1 MSKMCVSID
10 NQRLAQANRVVHGW
24 LERLGLKRPEIFGL
38 VKQVVAKDGLI
49 WQQLSVAN
57 QNLILADIEH
67 FLFIHEL
74 EEQFLKDNQRLIT
87 AVISSMGIKN
97 LTHEHESMG
106 MISLRRA
113 FYYYLDESKSL
124 TTYCFHGIKQEVIK
138 IQRQT
143 KLKKNK
149 VWESRAHLDYN
160 DTEVSEKLAY
170 EITNEEEADTVEQR
184 LSQVLAKGEAGEV
197 LNKIVGLAE
206 LNSNETEMLLSLT
219 VQHSTKGGWV
229 EDYLHRT
236 GAVITKQNVYQRKD
250 ALLNKLKNIVVKQG
264 IKLFR

>member
-24 LERLGLKRPEIFGL
+24 LERLGLKRPEIFAL
-38 VKQVVAKDGLI
+38 VRQVVCKDGVI
-49 WQQLSVAN
+49 WQALSAADK
-57 QNLILADIEH
+57 NLILADVEH
-67 FLFIHEL
+67 FIFIYDL
-74 EEQFLKDNQRLIT
+74 EEQFLKDNQRLI
-87 AVISSMGIKN
+87 AGVINSMGIKN

-106 MISLRRA
+106 MTSLRRA
-113 FYYYLDESKSL
+113 FYYYLDETKSL
-124 TTYCFHGIKQEVIK
+124 ATYCFHGIRQEMIK
-138 IQRQT
+138 IQRQV

-160 DTEVSEKLAY
+160 DAEVSEKLSY
-170 EITNEEEADTVEQR
+170 ETDNEEEPDTIEGS
-184 LSQVLAKGEAGEV
+184 LSQVIAKGKAEEV
-197 LNKIVGLAE
+197 LNKIVELAD
-206 LNSNETEMLLSLT
+206 LNGNEKEMLASLT

-250 ALLNKLKNIVVKQG
+250 ALLNKLKNIVSKQG